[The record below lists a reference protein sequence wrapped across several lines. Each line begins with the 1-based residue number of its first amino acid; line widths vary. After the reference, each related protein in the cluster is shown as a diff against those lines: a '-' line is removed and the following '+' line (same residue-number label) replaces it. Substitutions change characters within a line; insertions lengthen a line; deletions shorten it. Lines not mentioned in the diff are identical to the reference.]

1 MADNEQQ
8 ALAEDGV
15 SELTNTMIDTL
26 TGPQKAAAILVA
38 IGRPAAAKLLKH
50 FNAEDLR
57 KLAGHARTLDPIS
70 PLDFEQ
76 LVKEFEDSFA
86 EGAPVSEAAQR
97 FEGLLRDTL
106 PQEDVDAV
114 FEERVQ
120 PQLVQESVWVQ
131 LGRLPVD
138 RLQAYLADQH
148 PQIIAYIVSKLP
160 SDLAARLF
168 VALPPQLRNAVVQR
182 SLHIGNVAPAAAEIL
197 EDVLRRDLLGR
208 SEAGPVKAHHG
219 QIANIFNQLDKSEME
234 ELMASLQDLNRDDLN
249 RIKAKLF
256 TFEDI
261 ERLSQRARLLLFD
274 EVQTEQ
280 IATALRGADARLQ
293 ELVLSSLSTRGR
305 RMVEMELGA
314 EQGNITSQNIAD
326 ARRTIAR
333 IAIDLSERGIITLD
347 PDEAST

>member
-1 MADNEQQ
+1 MADNESQKP
-8 ALAEDGV
+8 LDDSVSGV
-15 SELTNTMIDTL
+15 IDTL
-26 TGPQKAAAILVA
+26 SGPQKAAAILVA
-38 IGRPAAAKLLKH
+38 IGRPSASRLLKH

-57 KLAGHARTLDPIS
+57 KLAGHARTLEPIS
-70 PLDFEQ
+70 PLDFEH
-76 LVKEFEDSFA
+76 LVKQFEDSFA

-97 FEGLLRDTL
+97 FEGLLREAL
-106 PQEDVDAV
+106 PQDEADAV

-131 LGRLPVD
+131 LARLPVES
-138 RLQAYLADQH
+138 LQAYLADQH

-160 SDLAARLF
+160 SDLAARMF
-168 VALPPQLRNAVVQR
+168 VGLPPQLRSAVVQR
-182 SLHIGNVAPAAAEIL
+182 SLHIGNVAPAAADLL

-208 SEAGPVKAHHG
+208 SDAGAVKAHHG
-219 QIANIFNQLDKSEME
+219 QIANIFNQLDRQEME
-234 ELMASLQDLNRDDLN
+234 ELMSSLKDLSQDDIA

-256 TFEDI
+256 NFEDV

-280 IATALRGADARLQ
+280 IATALRGADASLQ
-293 ELVLSSLSTRGR
+293 EMVLSSLSTRGR
-305 RMVEMELGA
+305 RMVESELAA

-326 ARRTIAR
+326 ARRAIAR

-347 PDEAST
+347 SGEDPN

>member
-8 ALAEDGV
+8 ALAEDLEGGATGLV
-15 SELTNTMIDTL
+15 DTL

-38 IGRPAAAKLLKH
+38 IGRPAASRLLKH

-57 KLAGHARTLDPIS
+57 KLAGHARTLEPIS

-76 LVKEFEDSFA
+76 LVKQFEDSFA

-97 FEGLLRDTL
+97 FEGLLREAL
-106 PQEDVDAV
+106 PQEEVDAV
-114 FEERVQ
+114 LGDRVQ

-138 RLQAYLADQH
+138 NLQAYLTDQH

-168 VALPPQLRNAVVQR
+168 VVLPPQLRNAVVQR
-182 SLHIGNVAPAAAEIL
+182 SLHIGNVAPAAAELL

-208 SEAGPVKAHHG
+208 SDSGPVKAHHG
-219 QIANIFNQLDKSEME
+219 QIANIFNQLDRSEME
-234 ELMASLQDLNRDDLN
+234 ELMASLEDLNRDDLN

-280 IATALRGADARLQ
+280 IATALRGADTRLQ

-305 RMVEMELGA
+305 RMVETELGA
-314 EQGNITSQNIAD
+314 EQGNITAQNIAD

-347 PDEAST
+347 ASEASS

>member
-8 ALAEDGV
+8 ALAEDMEGGATGLV
-15 SELTNTMIDTL
+15 DTL

-38 IGRPAAAKLLKH
+38 IGRPAAARLLKH

-57 KLAGHARTLDPIS
+57 KLAGHARTLEPIS

-76 LVKEFEDSFA
+76 LVKQFEDSFA

-97 FEGLLRDTL
+97 FEGLLREAL
-106 PQEDVDAV
+106 PQEEVDAV
-114 FEERVQ
+114 LEDRVQ

-131 LGRLPVD
+131 LARLPVES
-138 RLQAYLADQH
+138 LQAYLTDQH

-168 VALPPQLRNAVVQR
+168 VVLPPQLRNAVVQR
-182 SLHIGNVAPAAAEIL
+182 SLHIGNVAPAAVEIL

-208 SEAGPVKAHHG
+208 SDSGPVKAHHG
-219 QIANIFNQLDKSEME
+219 QIANIFNQLDRSEME
-234 ELMASLQDLNRDDLN
+234 ELMASLEDLNRDDLN

-280 IATALRGADARLQ
+280 IATALRGADTRLQ

-305 RMVEMELGA
+305 RMVETELGA
-314 EQGNITSQNIAD
+314 EQGNITAQNIAD

-347 PDEAST
+347 AGEASS

>member
-1 MADNEQQ
+1 MSDTEQHI
-8 ALAEDGV
+8 LAETGAAEPGNSIV
-15 SELTNTMIDTL
+15 DTL

-38 IGRPAAAKLLKH
+38 IGRPAAARLLKH

-57 KLAGHARTLDPIS
+57 KLAGHARTLEPIS

-76 LVKEFEDSFA
+76 LVKQFEDLFA

-106 PQEDVDAV
+106 PQEEVDAV
-114 FEERVQ
+114 LEDRVQ
-120 PQLVQESVWVQ
+120 PQLVQESVWIQVA
-131 LGRLPVD
+131 RLPMES
-138 RLQAYLADQH
+138 LQAYLGNQH
-148 PQIIAYIVSKLP
+148 PQIIAYIVSRLP

-182 SLHIGNVAPAAAEIL
+182 SLHIGNVAPAAAELL

-208 SEAGPVKAHHG
+208 SDAGPLKAHHG
-219 QIANIFNQLDKSEME
+219 QIANIFNQLDRSEME

-261 ERLSQRARLLLFD
+261 ERLSQRACLLLFD

-280 IATALRGADARLQ
+280 IATALREADPKLQ
-293 ELVLSSLSTRGR
+293 ELVLSSLSARGR
-305 RMVEMELGA
+305 RMVESELSA
-314 EQGNITSQNIAD
+314 EQSNITSQNIAE
-326 ARRTIAR
+326 ARRIIAR

-347 PDEAST
+347 ATPET

>member
-1 MADNEQQ
+1 
-8 ALAEDGV
+8 
-15 SELTNTMIDTL
+15 LTL
-26 TGPQKAAAILVA
+26 FPVRRKRLRSSSQSAVL
-38 IGRPAAAKLLKH
+38 PLLKH

-57 KLAGHARTLDPIS
+57 KLAGHARTLEPIS
-70 PLDFEQ
+70 PLDFEH
-76 LVKEFEDSFA
+76 LVKQFEDSFA

-97 FEGLLRDTL
+97 FEGLLREAL
-106 PQEDVDAV
+106 PQDEADAV

-131 LGRLPVD
+131 LARLPVES
-138 RLQAYLADQH
+138 LQAYLADQH

-160 SDLAARLF
+160 SDLAARMF
-168 VALPPQLRNAVVQR
+168 VGLPPQLRSAVVQR
-182 SLHIGNVAPAAAEIL
+182 SLHIGNVAPAAADLL

-208 SEAGPVKAHHG
+208 SDAGPVKAHHG
-219 QIANIFNQLDKSEME
+219 QIANIFNQLDRQEME
-234 ELMASLQDLNRDDLN
+234 ELMSSLKDLSQDDIA

-256 TFEDI
+256 NFEDV

-280 IATALRGADARLQ
+280 IATALRGADASLQ
-293 ELVLSSLSTRGR
+293 EMVLSSLSTRGR
-305 RMVEMELGA
+305 RMVESELAA

-326 ARRTIAR
+326 ARRAIAR

-347 PDEAST
+347 SGEDPD

>member
-1 MADNEQQ
+1 M
-8 ALAEDGV
+8 V
-15 SELTNTMIDTL
+15 DTL
-26 TGPQKAAAILVA
+26 TGPAAILVA
-38 IGRPAAAKLLKH
+38 IGRPAAARLLKH

-57 KLAGHARTLDPIS
+57 KLAGHARTLEPIS

-76 LVKEFEDSFA
+76 LVKQFEDLFA
-86 EGAPVSEAAQR
+86 EGAPVSKAAQR

-106 PQEDVDAV
+106 PQEEVDAV
-114 FEERVQ
+114 LEDRVQ
-120 PQLVQESVWVQ
+120 PQLVQESVWIQVA
-131 LGRLPVD
+131 RLPMES
-138 RLQAYLADQH
+138 LQAYLGNQH
-148 PQIIAYIVSKLP
+148 PQIIAYIVSRLP

-182 SLHIGNVAPAAAEIL
+182 SLHIGNVAPAAAELL

-208 SEAGPVKAHHG
+208 SDAGPLKAHHG
-219 QIANIFNQLDKSEME
+219 QIANIFNQLDRSEME
-234 ELMASLQDLNRDDLN
+234 KLMASLQDLNRDDLN

-280 IATALRGADARLQ
+280 IATALREADPKLQ
-293 ELVLSSLSTRGR
+293 ELVLSSLSARGR
-305 RMVEMELGA
+305 RMVESELSA
-314 EQGNITSQNIAD
+314 EQGNITSQNIAE
-326 ARRTIAR
+326 ARRIIAR

-347 PDEAST
+347 ATPET

>member
-1 MADNEQQ
+1 M
-8 ALAEDGV
+8 
-15 SELTNTMIDTL
+15 

-38 IGRPAAAKLLKH
+38 IGRPAAARLLKH

-57 KLAGHARTLDPIS
+57 KLAGHARTLEPIS

-76 LVKEFEDSFA
+76 LVKQFEDLFA
-86 EGAPVSEAAQR
+86 EGAPVSKAAQR

-106 PQEDVDAV
+106 PQEEVDAV
-114 FEERVQ
+114 LEDRVQ
-120 PQLVQESVWVQ
+120 PQLVQESVWIQVA
-131 LGRLPVD
+131 RLPMES
-138 RLQAYLADQH
+138 LQAYLGNQH
-148 PQIIAYIVSKLP
+148 PQIIAYIVSRLP

-182 SLHIGNVAPAAAEIL
+182 SLHIGNVAPAAAELL

-208 SEAGPVKAHHG
+208 SDAGPLKAHHG
-219 QIANIFNQLDKSEME
+219 QIANIFNQLDRSEME
-234 ELMASLQDLNRDDLN
+234 KLMASLQDLNRDDLN

-280 IATALRGADARLQ
+280 IATALREADPKLQ
-293 ELVLSSLSTRGR
+293 ELVLSSLSARGR
-305 RMVEMELGA
+305 RMVESELSA
-314 EQGNITSQNIAD
+314 EQGNITSQNIAE
-326 ARRTIAR
+326 ARRIIAR

-347 PDEAST
+347 ATPET

>member
-1 MADNEQQ
+1 MADNESRKP
-8 ALAEDGV
+8 LDDSVSGV
-15 SELTNTMIDTL
+15 IDTL
-26 TGPQKAAAILVA
+26 SGPQKAAAILVA
-38 IGRPAAAKLLKH
+38 IGRPSASRLLKH

-57 KLAGHARTLDPIS
+57 KLAGHARTLEPIS
-70 PLDFEQ
+70 PLDFEH
-76 LVKEFEDSFA
+76 LVKQFEDSFA

-97 FEGLLRDTL
+97 FEGLLREAL
-106 PQEDVDAV
+106 PQDEADAV

-131 LGRLPVD
+131 LARLPVES
-138 RLQAYLADQH
+138 LQAYLADQH

-160 SDLAARLF
+160 SDLAARMF
-168 VALPPQLRNAVVQR
+168 VGLPPQLRSAVVQR
-182 SLHIGNVAPAAAEIL
+182 SLHIGNVAPAAADLL

-208 SEAGPVKAHHG
+208 SDAGPVKAHHG
-219 QIANIFNQLDKSEME
+219 QIANIFNQLDRQEME
-234 ELMASLQDLNRDDLN
+234 ELMSSLKDLSQDDIA

-256 TFEDI
+256 NFEDV

-280 IATALRGADARLQ
+280 IATALRGADASLQ
-293 ELVLSSLSTRGR
+293 EMVLSSLSTRGR
-305 RMVEMELGA
+305 RMVESELAA

-326 ARRTIAR
+326 ARRAIAR

-347 PDEAST
+347 SGEDPN

>member
-1 MADNEQQ
+1 MADNESQKP
-8 ALAEDGV
+8 LDDSVSGV
-15 SELTNTMIDTL
+15 IDTL
-26 TGPQKAAAILVA
+26 SGPQKTAAILVA
-38 IGRPAAAKLLKH
+38 IGRPSASRLLKH

-57 KLAGHARTLDPIS
+57 KLAGHARTLEPIS
-70 PLDFEQ
+70 PLDFEH
-76 LVKEFEDSFA
+76 LVKQFEDSFA

-97 FEGLLRDTL
+97 FEGLLREAL
-106 PQEDVDAV
+106 PQDEADAV

-131 LGRLPVD
+131 LARLPVES
-138 RLQAYLADQH
+138 LQAYLADQH

-160 SDLAARLF
+160 SDLAARMF
-168 VALPPQLRNAVVQR
+168 VGLPPQLRSAVVQR
-182 SLHIGNVAPAAAEIL
+182 SLHIGNVAPAAADLL

-208 SEAGPVKAHHG
+208 SDAGPVKAHHG
-219 QIANIFNQLDKSEME
+219 QIANIFNQLDRQEME
-234 ELMASLQDLNRDDLN
+234 ELMSSLKDLSQDDIA

-256 TFEDI
+256 NFEDV

-280 IATALRGADARLQ
+280 IATALRGADASLQ
-293 ELVLSSLSTRGR
+293 EMVLSSLSTRGR
-305 RMVEMELGA
+305 RMVESELAA

-326 ARRTIAR
+326 ARRAIAR

-347 PDEAST
+347 SGEDPS

>member
-1 MADNEQQ
+1 M
-8 ALAEDGV
+8 
-15 SELTNTMIDTL
+15 

-38 IGRPAAAKLLKH
+38 IGRPAAARLLKH

-57 KLAGHARTLDPIS
+57 KLAGHARTLEPIS

-76 LVKEFEDSFA
+76 LVKQFEDLFA

-106 PQEDVDAV
+106 PQEEVDAV
-114 FEERVQ
+114 LEDRVQ
-120 PQLVQESVWVQ
+120 PQLVQESVWIQVA
-131 LGRLPVD
+131 RLPTES
-138 RLQAYLADQH
+138 LQAYLGNQH
-148 PQIIAYIVSKLP
+148 PQIIAYIVSRLP

-182 SLHIGNVAPAAAEIL
+182 SLHIGNVAPAAAELL

-208 SEAGPVKAHHG
+208 SDAGPLKAHHG
-219 QIANIFNQLDKSEME
+219 QIANIFNQLDRSEME

-280 IATALRGADARLQ
+280 IATALREADPKLQ
-293 ELVLSSLSTRGR
+293 ELVLSSLSARGR
-305 RMVEMELGA
+305 RMVESELSA
-314 EQGNITSQNIAD
+314 EQGNITSQNIAE
-326 ARRTIAR
+326 ARRIIAR

-347 PDEAST
+347 ATPET

>member
-8 ALAEDGV
+8 ALAEDLEGGATGLV
-15 SELTNTMIDTL
+15 DTL

-38 IGRPAAAKLLKH
+38 IGRPAASRLLKH
-50 FNAEDLR
+50 FKAEDLR
-57 KLAGHARTLDPIS
+57 KLAGHARTLEPIS

-76 LVKEFEDSFA
+76 LVKQFEDSFA

-97 FEGLLRDTL
+97 FEGLLREAL
-106 PQEDVDAV
+106 PQEEVDAV
-114 FEERVQ
+114 LEDRVQ

-138 RLQAYLADQH
+138 NLQAYLTDQH

-168 VALPPQLRNAVVQR
+168 VVLPPQLRNAVVQR
-182 SLHIGNVAPAAAEIL
+182 SLHIGNVAPAAVELL

-208 SEAGPVKAHHG
+208 SDSGPVKAHHG
-219 QIANIFNQLDKSEME
+219 QIANIFNQLDRSEME
-234 ELMASLQDLNRDDLN
+234 ELMASLEDLNRDDLN

-280 IATALRGADARLQ
+280 IATALRGADTRLQ

-305 RMVEMELGA
+305 RMVETELGA
-314 EQGNITSQNIAD
+314 EQGNITAQNIAD

-347 PDEAST
+347 ASEASS

>member
-1 MADNEQQ
+1 MSDTEQHI
-8 ALAEDGV
+8 LAEAGAAGPGNSIVDA
-15 SELTNTMIDTL
+15 L

-38 IGRPAAAKLLKH
+38 IGRPAAARLLKH

-57 KLAGHARTLDPIS
+57 KLAGHARTLEPIS

-76 LVKEFEDSFA
+76 LVKQFEDLFA

-106 PQEDVDAV
+106 PQEEVDAV
-114 FEERVQ
+114 LEDRVQ
-120 PQLVQESVWVQ
+120 PQLVQESVWIQVA
-131 LGRLPVD
+131 RLPMES
-138 RLQAYLADQH
+138 LQAYLGNQH
-148 PQIIAYIVSKLP
+148 PQIIAYIVSRLP

-182 SLHIGNVAPAAAEIL
+182 SLHIGNVAPAAAELL

-208 SEAGPVKAHHG
+208 SDAGPLKAHHG
-219 QIANIFNQLDKSEME
+219 QIANIFNQLDRSEME

-261 ERLSQRARLLLFD
+261 DRLSQRARLLLFD

-280 IATALRGADARLQ
+280 IATALREADPKLQ
-293 ELVLSSLSTRGR
+293 EVVLSSLSARGR
-305 RMVEMELGA
+305 RMVESELSA
-314 EQGNITSQNIAD
+314 EQGNITSQNIAE
-326 ARRTIAR
+326 ARRIIAR

-347 PDEAST
+347 ATPET

>member
-8 ALAEDGV
+8 ALAEDLEGGATGLV
-15 SELTNTMIDTL
+15 DTL

-38 IGRPAAAKLLKH
+38 IGRPAASRLLKH

-57 KLAGHARTLDPIS
+57 KLAGHARTLEPIS

-76 LVKEFEDSFA
+76 LVKQFEDSFA

-97 FEGLLRDTL
+97 FEGLLREAL
-106 PQEDVDAV
+106 PQEEVDAV
-114 FEERVQ
+114 LEDRVQ

-138 RLQAYLADQH
+138 NLQAYLTDQH

-160 SDLAARLF
+160 SDLAAQLF
-168 VALPPQLRNAVVQR
+168 VVLPPQLRNAVVQR
-182 SLHIGNVAPAAAEIL
+182 SLHIGNVAPAAAELL

-208 SEAGPVKAHHG
+208 SDSGPVKAHHG
-219 QIANIFNQLDKSEME
+219 QIANIFNQLDRSEME
-234 ELMASLQDLNRDDLN
+234 ELMASLEDLNRDDLN

-280 IATALRGADARLQ
+280 IATALRGADTRLQ

-305 RMVEMELGA
+305 RMVETELGA
-314 EQGNITSQNIAD
+314 EQGNITAQNIAD

-347 PDEAST
+347 ASEASS

>member
-1 MADNEQQ
+1 M
-8 ALAEDGV
+8 
-15 SELTNTMIDTL
+15 

-38 IGRPAAAKLLKH
+38 IGRPAAARLLKH

-57 KLAGHARTLDPIS
+57 KLAGHARTLEPIS

-76 LVKEFEDSFA
+76 LVKQFEDLFA

-106 PQEDVDAV
+106 PQEEVDAV
-114 FEERVQ
+114 LEDRVQ
-120 PQLVQESVWVQ
+120 PQLVQESVWIQVA
-131 LGRLPVD
+131 RLPMES
-138 RLQAYLADQH
+138 LQAYLGNQH
-148 PQIIAYIVSKLP
+148 PQIIAYIVSRLP

-182 SLHIGNVAPAAAEIL
+182 SLHIGNVPPAAAELL

-208 SEAGPVKAHHG
+208 SDAGPLKAHHG
-219 QIANIFNQLDKSEME
+219 QIANIFNQLDRSEME

-280 IATALRGADARLQ
+280 IATALREADPKLQ
-293 ELVLSSLSTRGR
+293 ELVLSSLSARGR
-305 RMVEMELGA
+305 RMVESELSA
-314 EQGNITSQNIAD
+314 EQGNITSQNIAE
-326 ARRTIAR
+326 ARRIIAR

-347 PDEAST
+347 ATPET

>member
-8 ALAEDGV
+8 ALAEDLEGTATGLV
-15 SELTNTMIDTL
+15 DTL

-38 IGRPAAAKLLKH
+38 IGRPAAARLLKH

-57 KLAGHARTLDPIS
+57 KLAGHARTLEPIS

-76 LVKEFEDSFA
+76 LVKQFEDSFA

-97 FEGLLRDTL
+97 FEGLLRETL
-106 PQEDVDAV
+106 PQEEVDAV
-114 FEERVQ
+114 LEERVQ

-131 LGRLPVD
+131 LGRLPVES
-138 RLQAYLADQH
+138 LQAYLTDQH

-168 VALPPQLRNAVVQR
+168 VVLPPQLRNAVVQR
-182 SLHIGNVAPAAAEIL
+182 SLHIGNVAPAAAELL

-208 SEAGPVKAHHG
+208 NDSGPVKAHHG
-219 QIANIFNQLDKSEME
+219 QIANIFNQLDRSEME
-234 ELMASLQDLNRDDLN
+234 ELMASLEDLNRDDLN

-280 IATALRGADARLQ
+280 IATALRGADTRLQ

-305 RMVEMELGA
+305 RMVETELGA
-314 EQGNITSQNIAD
+314 EQGNITAQNIAD

-347 PDEAST
+347 AGEASS

>member
-1 MADNEQQ
+1 MADNESQKP
-8 ALAEDGV
+8 LDDSVSGV
-15 SELTNTMIDTL
+15 IDTL
-26 TGPQKAAAILVA
+26 SGPQKAAAILVA
-38 IGRPAAAKLLKH
+38 IGRPSASRLLKH

-57 KLAGHARTLDPIS
+57 KLAGHARTLEPIS
-70 PLDFEQ
+70 PLDFEH
-76 LVKEFEDSFA
+76 LVKQFEDSFA

-97 FEGLLRDTL
+97 FEGLLREAL
-106 PQEDVDAV
+106 PQDEADAV

-131 LGRLPVD
+131 LARLPVES
-138 RLQAYLADQH
+138 LQAYLADQH

-168 VALPPQLRNAVVQR
+168 VGLPPQLRSAVVQR
-182 SLHIGNVAPAAAEIL
+182 SLHIGNVAPAAADLL

-208 SEAGPVKAHHG
+208 SDAGPVKAHHG
-219 QIANIFNQLDKSEME
+219 QIANIFNQLDRQEME
-234 ELMASLQDLNRDDLN
+234 ELMSSLKDLSQDDIA

-256 TFEDI
+256 NFEDV

-280 IATALRGADARLQ
+280 IATALRGADASLQ
-293 ELVLSSLSTRGR
+293 EMVLSSLSTRGR
-305 RMVEMELGA
+305 RMVESELAA

-326 ARRTIAR
+326 ARRAIAR

-347 PDEAST
+347 SGEDPN

>member
-1 MADNEQQ
+1 MADNESQKP
-8 ALAEDGV
+8 LDDSVSGV
-15 SELTNTMIDTL
+15 IDTL
-26 TGPQKAAAILVA
+26 SGPQKAAAILVA
-38 IGRPAAAKLLKH
+38 IGRPSASRLLKH

-57 KLAGHARTLDPIS
+57 KLAGHARTLEPIS
-70 PLDFEQ
+70 PLDFEH
-76 LVKEFEDSFA
+76 LVKQFEQSFA

-97 FEGLLRDTL
+97 FEGLLREAL
-106 PQEDVDAV
+106 PQDEADAV

-131 LGRLPVD
+131 LARLPVES
-138 RLQAYLADQH
+138 LQAYLADQH

-160 SDLAARLF
+160 SDLAARMF
-168 VALPPQLRNAVVQR
+168 VGLPPQLRSAVVQR
-182 SLHIGNVAPAAAEIL
+182 SLHIGNVAPAAADLL

-208 SEAGPVKAHHG
+208 SDAGPVKAHHG
-219 QIANIFNQLDKSEME
+219 QIANIFNQLDRQEME
-234 ELMASLQDLNRDDLN
+234 ELMSSLKDLSQDDIA

-256 TFEDI
+256 NFEDV

-280 IATALRGADARLQ
+280 IATALRGADASLQ
-293 ELVLSSLSTRGR
+293 EMVLSSLSTRGR
-305 RMVEMELGA
+305 RMVESELAA

-326 ARRTIAR
+326 ARRAIAR

-347 PDEAST
+347 SGEDPS

>member
-8 ALAEDGV
+8 ALVEDFEAGASGIV
-15 SELTNTMIDTL
+15 DTL

-38 IGRPAAAKLLKH
+38 IGRPAAARLLKH

-57 KLAGHARTLDPIS
+57 KLAGHARTLEPIS
-70 PLDFEQ
+70 PLDFKQ
-76 LVKEFEDSFA
+76 LVKQFEDSFA

-97 FEGLLRDTL
+97 FEGLLREAL
-106 PQEDVDAV
+106 PQDEVDAV
-114 FEERVQ
+114 LEDRVQ

-131 LGRLPVD
+131 LGRLPVES
-138 RLQAYLADQH
+138 LQAYLADQH

-168 VALPPQLRNAVVQR
+168 VILPPQLRNAVVQR
-182 SLHIGNVAPAAAEIL
+182 SLHIGNVAPAAVELL

-208 SEAGPVKAHHG
+208 SDSGPVKAHHG
-219 QIANIFNQLDKSEME
+219 QIANIFNQLDRSEME
-234 ELMASLQDLNRDDLN
+234 ELMASLEDLNRDDLN

-280 IATALRGADARLQ
+280 IAIALRGADAKLQ

-305 RMVEMELGA
+305 RMVETELGA
-314 EQGNITSQNIAD
+314 EQGNVTAQNIAD
-326 ARRTIAR
+326 ARRAIAR

-347 PDEAST
+347 ASEASS

>member
-8 ALAEDGV
+8 ALAEDLEGGATGLV
-15 SELTNTMIDTL
+15 DTL

-38 IGRPAAAKLLKH
+38 IGRPAASRLLKH

-57 KLAGHARTLDPIS
+57 KLAGHARTLEPIS

-76 LVKEFEDSFA
+76 LVKQFEDSFA

-97 FEGLLRDTL
+97 FEGLLREAL
-106 PQEDVDAV
+106 PQEEVDAV
-114 FEERVQ
+114 LEDRVQ

-138 RLQAYLADQH
+138 NLQAYLTDQH
-148 PQIIAYIVSKLP
+148 PQIIAFIVSKLP

-168 VALPPQLRNAVVQR
+168 VVLPPQLRNAVVQR
-182 SLHIGNVAPAAAEIL
+182 SLHIGNVAPAAAELL

-208 SEAGPVKAHHG
+208 SDSGPVKAHHG
-219 QIANIFNQLDKSEME
+219 QIANIFNQLDRSEME
-234 ELMASLQDLNRDDLN
+234 ELMASLEDLNRDDLN

-280 IATALRGADARLQ
+280 IATALRGADTRLQ

-305 RMVEMELGA
+305 RMVETELGA
-314 EQGNITSQNIAD
+314 EQGNITAQNIAD

-347 PDEAST
+347 ASEASS

>member
-1 MADNEQQ
+1 MADNEAQKPS
-8 ALAEDGV
+8 DDSV
-15 SELTNTMIDTL
+15 SGLIDTL

-38 IGRPAAAKLLKH
+38 IGRPSASRLLKH

-57 KLAGHARTLDPIS
+57 KLAGHARTLEPIS

-76 LVKEFEDSFA
+76 LVKQFEDSFA

-97 FEGLLRDTL
+97 FEGLLREAL
-106 PQEDVDAV
+106 PQDEADAV

-120 PQLVQESVWVQ
+120 PQLVQESVWAG
-131 LGRLPVD
+131 LARLPIEG
-138 RLQAYLADQH
+138 LQAYLADQH

-160 SDLAARLF
+160 SDLAARIF
-168 VALPPQLRNAVVQR
+168 VGLPPQLRSAVVQR
-182 SLHIGNVAPAAAEIL
+182 SLHIGNVAPAAADLL

-208 SEAGPVKAHHG
+208 SDAGPVKAHHG
-219 QIANIFNQLDKSEME
+219 QIANIFNQLDRQEME
-234 ELMASLQDLNRDDLN
+234 ELMASLKDLSQDDIS

-256 TFEDI
+256 NFEDI

-274 EVQTEQ
+274 DVQTEQ
-280 IATALRGADARLQ
+280 IATALRGADAALQ
-293 ELVLSSLSTRGR
+293 ETVLSSLSARGR
-305 RMVEMELGA
+305 RMVESELAA

-326 ARRTIAR
+326 ARRAIAR

-347 PDEAST
+347 SGEGTE

>member
-1 MADNEQQ
+1 MADHEQQ
-8 ALAEDGV
+8 ALAEDIEGTATGLV
-15 SELTNTMIDTL
+15 DTL

-38 IGRPAAAKLLKH
+38 IGRPAAARLLKH

-57 KLAGHARTLDPIS
+57 KLAGHARTLEPIS

-76 LVKEFEDSFA
+76 LVKQFEDSFA

-97 FEGLLRDTL
+97 FEGLLREAL
-106 PQEDVDAV
+106 PQEEVDAV
-114 FEERVQ
+114 LEDRVQ

-131 LGRLPVD
+131 LGRLPVES
-138 RLQAYLADQH
+138 LQAYLTDQH

-168 VALPPQLRNAVVQR
+168 VVLPPQLRNAVVQR
-182 SLHIGNVAPAAAEIL
+182 SLHIGNVAPAAAELL

-208 SEAGPVKAHHG
+208 SDSGPVKAHHG
-219 QIANIFNQLDKSEME
+219 QIANIFNQLDRSEME
-234 ELMASLQDLNRDDLN
+234 ELMASLEDLNRDDLN

-305 RMVEMELGA
+305 RMVETELGA
-314 EQGNITSQNIAD
+314 EQGNITAQNIAE

-347 PDEAST
+347 ASEASS

>member
-8 ALAEDGV
+8 ALMEDGADGLV
-15 SELTNTMIDTL
+15 DTL

-38 IGRPAAAKLLKH
+38 IGRPAAARLLKH

-57 KLAGHARTLDPIS
+57 KLAGHARTLEPIS

-76 LVKEFEDSFA
+76 LVKQFEDRFA

-97 FEGLLRDTL
+97 FEGLLRETL
-106 PQEDVDAV
+106 PQEEVEAV
-114 FEERVQ
+114 LEDRVQ

-131 LGRLPVD
+131 LGRLPVES
-138 RLQAYLADQH
+138 LQAYLTDQH

-182 SLHIGNVAPAAAEIL
+182 SLHIGNVAPAAAELL

-208 SEAGPVKAHHG
+208 SDAGPVKAHHG
-219 QIANIFNQLDKSEME
+219 QIANIFNQLDRNEME
-234 ELMASLQDLNRDDLN
+234 ELMASLEDLNRDDLN

-280 IATALRGADARLQ
+280 IATALRGVDTRLQ

-305 RMVEMELGA
+305 RMVETELGA
-314 EQGNITSQNIAD
+314 EQGNITAQNITD
-326 ARRTIAR
+326 ARRAIAR
-333 IAIDLSERGIITLD
+333 IAIDLSERGIITL
-347 PDEAST
+347 EASET

>member
-8 ALAEDGV
+8 ALAEDLEGTASGLV
-15 SELTNTMIDTL
+15 DTL

-38 IGRPAAAKLLKH
+38 IGRPAAARLLKH

-57 KLAGHARTLDPIS
+57 KLAGHARTLEPIS

-76 LVKEFEDSFA
+76 LVKQFEDSFA

-97 FEGLLRDTL
+97 FEGLLRETL
-106 PQEDVDAV
+106 PQEEVDAV
-114 FEERVQ
+114 LEERVQ

-131 LGRLPVD
+131 LGRLPVES
-138 RLQAYLADQH
+138 LQAYLTDQH

-168 VALPPQLRNAVVQR
+168 VVLPPQLRNAVVQR
-182 SLHIGNVAPAAAEIL
+182 SLHIGNVAPAAAELL

-208 SEAGPVKAHHG
+208 SESGPVKAHHG
-219 QIANIFNQLDKSEME
+219 QIANIFNQLDRSEME
-234 ELMASLQDLNRDDLN
+234 ELMASLEDLNRDDLN

-280 IATALRGADARLQ
+280 IATALRGADTRLQ

-305 RMVEMELGA
+305 RMVETELGA
-314 EQGNITSQNIAD
+314 EQGNITAQNIAD

-347 PDEAST
+347 AGEASS

>member
-1 MADNEQQ
+1 MTEIEQQ
-8 ALAEDGV
+8 AITEESASGI
-15 SELTNTMIDTL
+15 IDTL
-26 TGPQKAAAILVA
+26 SGAQKAAAILVA
-38 IGRPAAAKLLKH
+38 IGRPAASRLLKH
-50 FNAEDLR
+50 FSAEDLR
-57 KLAGHARTLDPIS
+57 KLAGHSRTLDPIS

-106 PQEDVDAV
+106 PQEEVDAV

-138 RLQAYLADQH
+138 SLQAYLADQH

-182 SLHIGNVAPAAAEIL
+182 SLHIGNVAPAAAELL

-208 SEAGPVKAHHG
+208 SDSGPVKAHHG
-219 QIANIFNQLDKSEME
+219 QIANIFNQLDKNEME
-234 ELMASLQDLNRDDLN
+234 ELMASLEDLNRDDLN

-305 RMVEMELGA
+305 RMVETELGA
-314 EQGNITSQNIAD
+314 EQGNITAQNIAD
-326 ARRTIAR
+326 ARRTISR

-347 PDEAST
+347 ANEASA

>member
-1 MADNEQQ
+1 MADNESQKP
-8 ALAEDGV
+8 LDDSVSGV
-15 SELTNTMIDTL
+15 IDTL
-26 TGPQKAAAILVA
+26 SGPQKAAAILVA
-38 IGRPAAAKLLKH
+38 IGRPSASRLLKH

-57 KLAGHARTLDPIS
+57 KLAGHARTLEPIS
-70 PLDFEQ
+70 PLDFEH
-76 LVKEFEDSFA
+76 LVKQFEDSFA

-97 FEGLLRDTL
+97 FEGLLREAL
-106 PQEDVDAV
+106 PQDEADAV

-131 LGRLPVD
+131 LARLPVES
-138 RLQAYLADQH
+138 LQAYLADQH

-160 SDLAARLF
+160 SDLAARMF
-168 VALPPQLRNAVVQR
+168 VGLPPQLRSAVVQR
-182 SLHIGNVAPAAAEIL
+182 SLHIGNVAPAAADLL

-208 SEAGPVKAHHG
+208 SDAGPVKAHHG
-219 QIANIFNQLDKSEME
+219 QIANIFNQLDRQEME
-234 ELMASLQDLNRDDLN
+234 ELMSSLKDLSQDDIA

-256 TFEDI
+256 NFEDV

-280 IATALRGADARLQ
+280 IATALRGADASLQ
-293 ELVLSSLSTRGR
+293 EMVLSSLSTRGR
-305 RMVEMELGA
+305 RMVESELAA

-326 ARRTIAR
+326 ARRAIAR

-347 PDEAST
+347 SGEDPD

>member
-1 MADNEQQ
+1 M
-8 ALAEDGV
+8 
-15 SELTNTMIDTL
+15 

-38 IGRPAAAKLLKH
+38 IGRPAAARLLKH

-57 KLAGHARTLDPIS
+57 KLAGHARTLEPIS

-76 LVKEFEDSFA
+76 LVKQFEDLFA

-106 PQEDVDAV
+106 PQEEVDAV
-114 FEERVQ
+114 LEDRVQ
-120 PQLVQESVWVQ
+120 PQLVQESVWIQVA
-131 LGRLPVD
+131 RLPMES
-138 RLQAYLADQH
+138 LQAYLGNQH
-148 PQIIAYIVSKLP
+148 PQIIAYIVSRLP

-182 SLHIGNVAPAAAEIL
+182 SLHIGNVAPAAAELL

-208 SEAGPVKAHHG
+208 SDAGPLKAHHG
-219 QIANIFNQLDKSEME
+219 QIANIFNQLDRSEME

-261 ERLSQRARLLLFD
+261 DRLSQRARLLLFD

-280 IATALRGADARLQ
+280 IATALREADPKLQ
-293 ELVLSSLSTRGR
+293 EVVLSSLSARGR
-305 RMVEMELGA
+305 RMVESELSA
-314 EQGNITSQNIAD
+314 EQGNITSQNIAE
-326 ARRTIAR
+326 ARRIIAR

-347 PDEAST
+347 ATPET

>member
-1 MADNEQQ
+1 MAENEQQ
-8 ALAEDGV
+8 ALAEDLEGTATGLV
-15 SELTNTMIDTL
+15 DTL

-38 IGRPAAAKLLKH
+38 IGRPAAARLLKH

-57 KLAGHARTLDPIS
+57 KLAGHARTLEPIS

-76 LVKEFEDSFA
+76 LVKQFEDSFA

-97 FEGLLRDTL
+97 FEGLLRETL
-106 PQEDVDAV
+106 PQEEVDAV
-114 FEERVQ
+114 LEERVQ

-131 LGRLPVD
+131 LGRLPVES
-138 RLQAYLADQH
+138 LQAYLTDQH

-168 VALPPQLRNAVVQR
+168 VVLPPQLRNAVVQR
-182 SLHIGNVAPAAAEIL
+182 SLHIGNVAPAAAELL

-208 SEAGPVKAHHG
+208 SDSGPVKAHHG
-219 QIANIFNQLDKSEME
+219 QIANIFNQLDRSEME
-234 ELMASLQDLNRDDLN
+234 ELMASLEDLNRDDLN

-280 IATALRGADARLQ
+280 IATALRGADTRLQ

-305 RMVEMELGA
+305 RMVETELGA
-314 EQGNITSQNIAD
+314 EQGNITAQNIAD

-347 PDEAST
+347 AGEASS